1 MMCRLWS
8 KAERERMKDDQL
20 AEYFKRLTLILTQI
34 HFIGPVRGRRILIQI
49 SAIGN
54 EPDVGNQNE
63 MRFVKFSI

>member
-1 MMCRLWS
+1 
-8 KAERERMKDDQL
+8 MKDDQL